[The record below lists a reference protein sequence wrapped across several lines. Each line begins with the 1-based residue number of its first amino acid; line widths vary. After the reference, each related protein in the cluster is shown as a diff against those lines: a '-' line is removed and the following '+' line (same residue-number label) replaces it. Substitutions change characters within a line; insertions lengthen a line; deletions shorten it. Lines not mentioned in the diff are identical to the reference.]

1 MTISGAALFIYL
13 FYMTVLND
21 KQEHVSVINKNDF
34 KQKLLWSTIKVVY
47 MTTCAAP
54 VINTWKK
61 LIKIMIVLKA
71 VLFMTV
77 LNDKHGHVLLINLYC
92 KQNHHKVP

>member
-1 MTISGAALFIYL
+1 
-13 FYMTVLND
+13 
-21 KQEHVSVINKNDF
+21 
-34 KQKLLWSTIKVVY
+34 

-61 LIKIMIVLKA
+61 LVKIMIVLKA